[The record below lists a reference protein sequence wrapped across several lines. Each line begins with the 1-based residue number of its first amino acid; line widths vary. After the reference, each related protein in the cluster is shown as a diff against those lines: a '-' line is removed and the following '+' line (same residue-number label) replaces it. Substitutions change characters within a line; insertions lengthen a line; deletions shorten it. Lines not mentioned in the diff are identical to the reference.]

1 MTWGGAWSDIAVR
14 GSIAAAT
21 LAWAAAEWLRWRR
34 PTRGL
39 TARAIW
45 TVGAG
50 SIIVHAV
57 AVFHYVHHWSHDAA
71 IAHTARQTAAL
82 TGLDWGGGLYVNY
95 AFIALWVGDAMLWWS
110 RSVDAMSARP
120 VAWRDVTARDLR
132 LHVRQRRNRVRARPG
147 AGRRT
152 HRGRCRPVG
161 EAWES
166 WRAGCGLRSSAA

>member
-1 MTWGGAWSDIAVR
+1 MTWLGAWPDIAVR

-50 SIIVHAV
+50 AIIVHAV

-82 TGLDWGGGLYVNY
+82 TGLNWGGGLYVNY
-95 AFIALWVGDAMLWWS
+95 AFIALWVGDAMLWWRDRS
-110 RSVDAMSARP
+110 RYERRSI
-120 VAWRDVTARDLR
+120 AWRDALLAIFVFMFVNGGIVFAHGPARAVGLIAVGVALWAR
-132 LHVRQRRNRVRARPG
+132 LG
-147 AGRRT
+147 KF
-152 HRGRCRPVG
+152 
-161 EAWES
+161 
-166 WRAGCGLRSSAA
+166 